1 MRSEGFGSELAG
13 VGVGLGE
20 LAGIEE
26 VWVLGLL
33 LGELGLQRLGL

>member
-1 MRSEGFGSELAG
+1 MRFESESAG

-20 LAGIEE
+20 LACIEE
-26 VWVLGLL
+26 VWVLGLV